1 MPYFYQV
8 DSLINKSSA
17 EWLFVLNTV
26 KLGLSA
32 DDEKT
37 SLMLTQVTQM
47 SLAIGYMS
55 SINTM
60 LV

>member
-8 DSLINKSSA
+8 DSLTNKSSA